1 MKKSDVYTK
10 IADAGRLGLMVT
22 LTPKRAG
29 ITANTLLTMA
39 RTIDLLQKTIDAQKL
54 AIQTVPGLEE
64 YGPLQNNPEDYPT
77 EEREP
82 QRYTEPERSGL
93 WRGVVFGLV
102 LSVVMCLAAFGG
114 FYAAWTVAGFFRVL
128 SAQ

>member
-1 MKKSDVYTK
+1 MGQFEENMKKSDVYTK

-22 LTPKRAG
+22 LTPKRAE

-39 RTIDLLQKTIDAQKL
+39 RKIDLLQKTIDAQKL

-64 YGPLQNNPEDYPT
+64 YGPLQNTPENYPT

-82 QRYTEPERSGL
+82 QRYTTPKHLGFLE
-93 WRGVVFGLV
+93 GVVLFALIFCFAM
-102 LSVVMCLAAFGG
+102 VVIAVFNY
-114 FYAAWTVAGFFRVL
+114 FTP
-128 SAQ
+128 